1 MELNQT
7 SKPPSLQSSC
17 ISLNSAKVHPEGML
31 EMKPVGDATA
41 NATISDV
48 TELNSVDERRSES
61 GSMAALRSEGSQT
74 ETPTYRIY
82 AMSVCLIH
90 SCTLKP
96 VR

>member
-1 MELNQT
+1 
-7 SKPPSLQSSC
+7 
-17 ISLNSAKVHPEGML
+17 ML

-48 TELNSVDERRSES
+48 TELNSVDEHRSES

-82 AMSVCLIH
+82 AMSVGLIH